1 VITGSYER
9 EPEAS
14 GHRALCLLRIAVAGE
29 TFMIAEGYRNSDPV
43 PISKPKESIR
53 DMPRI
58 PSPADRQRRLFPMT
72 ESSVNLPA
80 EQQRELRMAMADL
93 LLSAF
98 VGSSSNSTKLCN
110 KRRSTEDES
119 KADR

>member
-1 VITGSYER
+1 MMREHQRHLAIAPCTGYGSCSR
-9 EPEAS
+9 EKP
-14 GHRALCLLRIAVAGE
+14 
-29 TFMIAEGYRNSDPV
+29 FMIAEGYRNSDPA
-43 PISKPKESIR
+43 PISKPKESFR
-53 DMPRI
+53 DMPRN
-58 PSPADRQRRLFPMT
+58 PSPTDRQRRLFPMT

-80 EQQRELRMAMADL
+80 EQQRELRMVMADL

-110 KRRSTEDES
+110 TRRSTEDES

>member
-1 VITGSYER
+1 VRTGSYEST
-9 EPEAS
+9 S
-14 GHRALCLLRIAVAGE
+14 GIWPLRPVLATGRARGTTLYDRQKG
-29 TFMIAEGYRNSDPV
+29 TGNSDPA

-58 PSPADRQRRLFPMT
+58 PSLAERQRRLFPMT

-80 EQQRELRMAMADL
+80 EQQRELQIAMADL

-98 VGSSSNSTKLCN
+98 VGSSSHSTNLCV